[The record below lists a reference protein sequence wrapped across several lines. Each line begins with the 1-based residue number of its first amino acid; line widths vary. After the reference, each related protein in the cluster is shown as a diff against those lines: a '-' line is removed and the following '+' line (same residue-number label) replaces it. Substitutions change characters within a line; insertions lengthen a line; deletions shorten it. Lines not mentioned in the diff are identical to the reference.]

1 MKKLVIVLCTFL
13 ICSCGQSQEEREKIA
28 AVACSIM
35 GETRNMDSSI
45 RVREMN
51 DAREKIGG
59 EPFLGGD
66 STIKEA
72 FEYGLCQELVLNETY
87 DERLQSRK
95 DAQRER
101 ARIAAEKQRIVDSK
115 PSVKEEF
122 HPNGELESITTYQ
135 SKNDGG
141 KKHGLWEEY
150 YASGQVRV
158 TGNYKD
164 GETDGHWV
172 LYHPNGKL
180 WGNSYY
186 KDGKAVG
193 LSDSYYDNGQLS
205 YHTNY
210 KDGKRDG
217 LEEHFSKNGV
227 IDYRANYKNG
237 ERDGL
242 RQYYDKGG
250 RETSSDCYRDGEK
263 TDMSL
268 CEK

>member
-1 MKKLVIVLCTFL
+1 MKRLLLLPIILLTA
-13 ICSCGQSQEEREKIA
+13 CGPSPEEKKNIA
-28 AVACSIM
+28 AVTCSIM
-35 GETRNMDSSI
+35 GETRNMDSA
-45 RVREMN
+45 VRIEKMN
-51 DAREKIGG
+51 NAREKIGG
-59 EPFLGGD
+59 EPFLDGD
-66 STIKEA
+66 YVIKES
-72 FEYGLCQELVLNETY
+72 FEYGLCQELVLNENY
-87 DERLQSRK
+87 NERLESRK

-186 KDGKAVG
+186 TDGKAVG
-193 LSDSYYDNGQLS
+193 LSDRYYDNGQLS
-205 YHTNY
+205 GNTNY

-217 LEEHFSKNGV
+217 LMEHFSKNGV
-227 IDYRANYKNG
+227 IDYRQNYKNG

-242 RQYYDKGG
+242 TQNYDKDG
-250 RETSSDCYRDGEK
+250 RETSSYCYRDGEY
-263 TDMSL
+263 TDMSY